1 MVVCTCVM
9 FGSLVRR
16 SRSSDDDDHISSYRE
31 YNDVMSKEG
40 LVQVLV
46 RNAQNLQNV
55 ERFGYSDP
63 HVVLELEGEI
73 YQWGSRD
80 ECTCSAVPITLLVCA
95 TWGGTNFF

>member
-1 MVVCTCVM
+1 M
-9 FGSLVRR
+9 FGLLSRR
-16 SRSSDDDDHISSYRE
+16 PSSPDDDDHISSYRE

-73 YQWGSRD
+73 WSVGL
-80 ECTCSAVPITLLVCA
+80 P
-95 TWGGTNFF
+95 W

>member
-1 MVVCTCVM
+1 M
-9 FGSLVRR
+9 FGLLSRR
-16 SRSSDDDDHISSYRE
+16 PSSPDDDGHISSYRE

-73 YQWGSRD
+73 WSVGL
-80 ECTCSAVPITLLVCA
+80 P
-95 TWGGTNFF
+95 W

>member
-1 MVVCTCVM
+1 M
-9 FGSLVRR
+9 FGLLSRR
-16 SRSSDDDDHISSYRE
+16 PSSDDDDHISSYRE

-73 YQWGSRD
+73 WSLGL
-80 ECTCSAVPITLLVCA
+80 P
-95 TWGGTNFF
+95 W

>member
-73 YQWGSRD
+73 SRQGHVI
-80 ECTCSAVPITLLVCA
+80 CVIGNHIAYFCQVS
-95 TWGGTNFF
+95 FFIRQV